1 VVACVLS
8 KALPAELY
16 GAMNTGI
23 YDDAM
28 PKRCGSEK
36 PTPCGGCALRAE
48 EGDQVTQIMCV
59 RKEQL

>member
-1 VVACVLS
+1 
-8 KALPAELY
+8 
-16 GAMNTGI
+16 MNTGI

-48 EGDQVTQIMCV
+48 EGDQVTQIIMCV
-59 RKEQL
+59 RKSNSRKRVFQPKITNK